1 MHLRTYFSQ
10 ASLTHLLFT
19 NSACAPVFRKAR
31 SRTTFLFQQS
41 VERDN
46 GRAER
51 GSRTPCACGALDATP
66 PFWVPR
72 LAAPTR
78 PPKPLGRT
86 RYIILGGEGRAAAL
100 APQSFR
106 VGVRR
111 PPRFCFREG
120 KKNSLFHYTGVLDS
134 SLLIPSIWRL
144 QGAARPWV
152 RARLLPPRISPR
164 ELCTSPPCFECVI

>member
-1 MHLRTYFSQ
+1 MCTCAPTFHKPHSRTYFSQ
-10 ASLTHLLFT
+10 ILLARLF
-19 NSACAPVFRKAR
+19 FGKAR

-46 GRAER
+46 GRVER

-66 PFWVPR
+66 PLWVPR

-86 RYIILGGEGRAAAL
+86 RYIILGGEADQDL
-100 APQSFR
+100 FS
-106 VGVRR
+106 
-111 PPRFCFREG
+111 E
-120 KKNSLFHYTGVLDS
+120 KKNSLFHNTGHPVS

-152 RARLLPPRISPR
+152 CARLLPPRISPR